1 MSNSVTVELRAA
13 GIRLQEHLK
22 RIGLAEPSVIPRGD
36 KLVVAGGNGWAGER
50 MSLFED
56 IWSVQWEDAA

>member
-1 MSNSVTVELRAA
+1 M
-13 GIRLQEHLK
+13 QEHLK